1 MCVATGD
8 QAQWSVTPASIS
20 EEPMQLN
27 RTSIAAGTLALAG
40 ALAACGGGG
49 SSSTA
54 SADASASGAAASPT
68 DATQGAFC
76 GSFQTLSSKSTPAE
90 VAAQLEKV
98 GTPSDIDAG
107 ARNGFVVF
115 LDKVEQLPD
124 NAGAQ
129 ALNNLQSSLSAADQ
143 KDVLAFLTYTQKE
156 CASSSTPSD
165 GAS

>member
-1 MCVATGD
+1 
-8 QAQWSVTPASIS
+8 
-20 EEPMQLN
+20 MQLK
-27 RTSIAAGTLALAG
+27 RTSIAAGALALAG
-40 ALAACGGGG
+40 ALAACGGG

-156 CASSSTPSD
+156 CATGTPSD

>member
-1 MCVATGD
+1 
-8 QAQWSVTPASIS
+8 
-20 EEPMQLN
+20 MQLK

-40 ALAACGGGG
+40 ALAACGSGG
-49 SSSTA
+49 SSTTATAESTPT
-54 SADASASGAAASPT
+54 SGAAGAPT
-68 DATQGAFC
+68 DATQEAFC

-107 ARNGFVVF
+107 ARNGFEVF
-115 LDKVEQLPD
+115 LGKVENLPD
-124 NAGAQ
+124 NAGAK
-129 ALNNLQSSLSAADQ
+129 ALDQLQSSLSAADQ

>member
-8 QAQWSVTPASIS
+8 QAQWSVTAVSIS
-20 EEPMQLN
+20 EEPMQLK
-27 RTSIAAGTLALAG
+27 RTSIAAGALALAG
-40 ALAACGGGG
+40 ALAACGGG

-107 ARNGFVVF
+107 ARNGFV
-115 LDKVEQLPD
+115 
-124 NAGAQ
+124 
-129 ALNNLQSSLSAADQ
+129 
-143 KDVLAFLTYTQKE
+143 
-156 CASSSTPSD
+156 
-165 GAS
+165 